1 MANKIIGFVNLYDS
15 PSLGE
20 LTKHRALGST
30 SFLGRFALMDFALSN
45 FTNAGIDDINVLV
58 KNNFRSISKHC
69 GSLKSWITNTKNG
82 NCNLLINEK
91 GISDSKYNSDLNAI
105 RENDWVFY
113 DANSDYVIIQPAHIV
128 TSIDLEKVLKF
139 HIDNNAEITVVT
151 KEISN
156 GNKAFLSS
164 YEMILDGNQVVS
176 CKENDGSKKKLI
188 VSLRTYIFSHA
199 KFEQM
204 LNHKDFRD
212 AMSLRMVIQKVIN
225 EGKLKV
231 LAYKHVGYARCF
243 DSFENFVK
251 YSFELLDYE
260 VAKELFRKDY
270 SIYTNSRNT
279 PPANYAKTS
288 IVKNSYIANGAVVA
302 GKVENSIISRYV
314 EIEEGAQVKNSII
327 LTKTKVSSGVKIEN
341 AFVDKYSQIRK
352 DVKGSKNK
360 IVYIAQG
367 KVVK

>member
-1 MANKIIGFVNLYDS
+1 MENKIIGFINLYDS

-45 FTNAGIDDINVLV
+45 FANAGIDNINVLV
-58 KNNFRSISKHC
+58 KNNFRSVSKHC
-69 GSLKSWITNTKNG
+69 GSLKPWITNTKNG
-82 NCNLLINEK
+82 NSNLLINEK
-91 GISDSKYNSDLNAI
+91 GISDQKYNSDLNAI

-113 DANSDYVIIQPAHIV
+113 ESNPDFVIVQPAHIV

-151 KEISN
+151 KDITN
-156 GNKAFLSS
+156 GDKSFLSS
-164 YEMILDGNQVVS
+164 HVMELKGNQIVS
-176 CKENDGSKKKLI
+176 CKENDGSKKKVT
-188 VSLRTYIFSHA
+188 VSLRTYIFS
-199 KFEQM
+199 KKRFEVM

-212 AMSLRMVIQKVIN
+212 AMSLRMVIEKVIN
-225 EGKLKV
+225 SGKLSV
-231 LAYKHVGYARCF
+231 LGYKHEGYARCF

-251 YSFELLDYE
+251 YSFELLDYD

-279 PPANYAKTS
+279 PPASYAKTS
-288 IVKNSYIANGAVVA
+288 VVKNSYIANGSIIA
-302 GKVENSIISRYV
+302 GTVENSIISRYV
-314 EIEEGAQVKNSII
+314 EIEEGATVKNSII
-327 LTKTKVSSGVKIEN
+327 LTRTKVSKGVKIEN
-341 AFVDKYSQIRK
+341 ALVDKYSEIRK
-352 DVKGSKNK
+352 DVKGTKNK
-360 IVYIAQG
+360 IAYISQG